1 VEEEQMT
8 KSRPY
13 DSAEFLDTPEAVQ
26 FYMEE
31 ALESD
36 DPSLIAHAL
45 GVVARAKSMSDV
57 ARKSGLSRESL
68 YRSLSATGKPEI
80 GTVIRVLNA
89 LDLKLS
95 VGPRTTK
102 KKAARRKKDAASRRR
117 MGGASPSAEAPR
129 ARTRA
134 IPII

>member
-8 KSRPY
+8 KSSRY
-13 DSAEFLDTPEAVQ
+13 DSAEFLDTPEAIQ

-45 GVVARAKSMSDV
+45 GVVARATSMSAV

-80 GTVIRVLNA
+80 GTVIRVLGA

-95 VGPRTTK
+95 VRRRTTK
-102 KKAARRKKDAASRRR
+102 KKPARRKAKVAA
-117 MGGASPSAEAPR
+117 
-129 ARTRA
+129 
-134 IPII
+134 

>member
-8 KSRPY
+8 KSSRY
-13 DSAEFLDTPEAVQ
+13 DSAEFLDTAEAIQ

-45 GVVARAKSMSDV
+45 GVVARAKSMSAV

-80 GTVIRVLNA
+80 GTVIRVLGA

-95 VGPRTTK
+95 IRRRTAK
-102 KKAARRKKDAASRRR
+102 KNPVRRKATVAA
-117 MGGASPSAEAPR
+117 
-129 ARTRA
+129 
-134 IPII
+134 

>member
-1 VEEEQMT
+1 MQMT

-13 DSAEFLDTPEAVQ
+13 DSAEFLDTPEAIQ
-26 FYMEE
+26 FYMDE

-36 DPSLIAHAL
+36 DPSLVAHAL

-95 VGPRTTK
+95 VRPRSTQ
-102 KKAARRKKDAASRRR
+102 KKAPRRKAKNAA
-117 MGGASPSAEAPR
+117 
-129 ARTRA
+129 
-134 IPII
+134 